1 MRRAAHSGPAQ
12 AETMK
17 IEIQKKIAQVGAD
30 MNTSLNPLRK
40 QESYKAWDLCAFI
53 SKKSFMSQC
62 FFFLCVPYVKWMT
75 TRHGTHLFDV
85 SVQYTPQPFLL
96 FFFFKLIEPSL
107 SCGTVSQSMNF
118 YKMHG
123 SSEQFT
129 FPLWAFVH
137 VYACKCVLWSAFM
150 RCLWKDTLRER
161 YGEWEQ
167 TLPLPI
173 YC

>member
-17 IEIQKKIAQVGAD
+17 IEIQKKIAQVRAD

-62 FFFLCVPYVKWMT
+62 FFLCVPYVKWMT

-96 FFFFKLIEPSL
+96 FSFFFLTYLTKSL
-107 SCGTVSQSMNF
+107 LWYLNLWISIRCTAVLSSSHSPCGLLCMC
-118 YKMHG
+118 MHANVCCG
-123 SSEQFT
+123 VR
-129 FPLWAFVH
+129 LCD
-137 VYACKCVLWSAFM
+137 VYGKTPFRDMESGNRLC
-150 RCLWKDTLRER
+150 
-161 YGEWEQ
+161 Y
-167 TLPLPI
+167 LPI